1 MARRLLDKV
10 MPRHA
15 SIYRRL
21 PAGLC
26 LAVSLAHA
34 GSSQVLPQLEA
45 LAKAEALRELP
56 PLTDR
61 QRLQIGPIDPHVE
74 LGRCD
79 GPPRAALAPG
89 FKVRDRVLVELRCDG
104 ATAWHIY
111 VPVRVV
117 GTSSAAIAAHAL
129 VAGSVITAADVRV
142 EQRDLG
148 QLPPG
153 YLDDP
158 AIAVGLTAVRPIA
171 GGTVLTN
178 QQLAGSPAVQR
189 GQQVTLLAAAAGM
202 SVRSAGRALND
213 GLVNQRVRVLNLSS
227 GKIVEGV
234 ARSAQVVEI
243 VFQ

>member
-1 MARRLLDKV
+1 MLFNS
-10 MPRHA
+10 

-34 GSSQVLPQLEA
+34 GATQDLPQLEA
-45 LAKAEALRELP
+45 LARAEALRQLP

-61 QRLQIGPIDPHVE
+61 QRLQMGAIDPNVR
-74 LGRCD
+74 LDRCV
-79 GPPRAALAPG
+79 GPPRAGLAPG

-104 ATAWHIY
+104 DTAWHIY

-117 GTSSAAIAAHAL
+117 GTTSTAVAAHAL
-129 VAGSVITAADVRV
+129 IAGSVLTAADVRL
-142 EQRDLG
+142 EQRDIV

-158 AIAVGLTAVRPIA
+158 AIAIGLTAIRPIG

-178 QQLAGSPAVQR
+178 QQLAGSPAVLR
-189 GQQVTLLAAAAGM
+189 GQQVTLLASAAGM
-202 SVRSAGRALND
+202 SVRSMGRALND